1 MQSRSFIFS
10 YFEQNF
16 ENNKGQYDP
25 PNLAHLLI
33 CSIGRKGFLWKRFAH
48 ALLAWKH
55 DFETI
60 CWQIDGDATNP
71 GCHISAIFEHPKSWP
86 SASGCWLWQLSSR
99 SPISNQFCVAIARL
113 EPSRTLSNPLEPS
126 RTGLRWVSRTLSN
139 PLEPSRTLS
148 SRSENFAS
156 TIANTLE
163 STDAAKIRSSHQ
175 RNTSDLLSSAGHQ
188 TICFLII
195 LHVVNMCRQAVSDRE
210 LGCVRIALPSSSL
223 SVHPSSFLP
232 FSFQWGFWGAY

>member
-1 MQSRSFIFS
+1 M
-10 YFEQNF
+10 
-16 ENNKGQYDP
+16 
-25 PNLAHLLI
+25 LALTFVS
-33 CSIGRKGFLWKRFAH
+33 SIAH
-48 ALLAWKH
+48 RETAL
-55 DFETI
+55 
-60 CWQIDGDATNP
+60 
-71 GCHISAIFEHPKSWP
+71 
-86 SASGCWLWQLSSR
+86 
-99 SPISNQFCVAIARL
+99 RL
-113 EPSRTLSNPLEPS
+113 NRPSRTLSNPLEPS

-148 SRSENFAS
+148 NPLEPSRTLSSMSENFAS
-156 TIANTLE
+156 TIADPLE

-175 RNTSDLLSSAGHQ
+175 CNTSDLLRSAGHQ

-232 FSFQWGFWGAY
+232 FSFLWGFWGAY